1 LTLADGWISDVNEI
15 LEHYSRIREADRLF
29 AGHGELERVRTQEI
43 IQRYLMSPPAS
54 ILDVGGGPGVY
65 ASWLLG
71 LGYSVHLIDPVPLH
85 VEQAKQRMAAAGGE
99 GSADMGDARELPF
112 ANASQDGVL
121 MLGPLYHL
129 TERTDRI
136 RALAEARRVLRGS
149 GFLIAAAISRFASL
163 LDGFSRNLISDPL
176 FRAILGRDLQDGQHR
191 NFTADRTY
199 FTTAFFHRPEDLA
212 DEVTEAGFR
221 VERLLGVEGPF
232 WCLAGFERLWPDAA
246 TRSYMLET
254 LRRIEDD
261 TSLMGASAHLL
272 VVARPTEEHRTSA
285 TPIEQRG

>member
-1 LTLADGWISDVNEI
+1 
-15 LEHYSRIREADRLF
+15 
-29 AGHGELERVRTQEI
+29 
-43 IQRYLMSPPAS
+43 
-54 ILDVGGGPGVY
+54 
-65 ASWLLG
+65 
-71 LGYSVHLIDPVPLH
+71 VHLIDPVPLH
-85 VEQAKQRMAAAGGE
+85 VEQARQRMAAAGGE
-99 GSADMGDARELPF
+99 GTAVTGDARELPF

-163 LDGFSRNLISDPL
+163 LDGFSRNLISDPV
-176 FRAILGRDLQDGQHR
+176 FRAILDRDLQDGQHR
-191 NFTADRTY
+191 NITADRTY
-199 FTTAFFHRPEDLA
+199 FTTAFFHRPEELA

-232 WCLAGFERLWPDAA
+232 WCLATFERLWPDS
-246 TRSYMLET
+246 TIRSYMLET

-272 VVARPTEEHRTSA
+272 VVARPTDEHQTSP